1 MLDLMSLEKVK
12 DILGIVDGSG
22 DARLETFIPIVSADV
37 REILNDPMDKSYNC
51 LIKGRALETWPNLPL
66 GQVVVSEGLPPDTY
80 ITAKDNG
87 EYTLSA
93 EGVGDRITPTINI
106 RQWQAIA
113 RMVFYRSSLPAK
125 ASDKVQSK
133 SMGPVSVSFSLNINK
148 RWNYPQELIDDLGY
162 PRLRSC

>member
-37 REILNDPMDKSYNC
+37 REILNDPMDSTY
-51 LIKGRALETWPNLPL
+51 KGTIDGNILRTSVGLAL
-66 GQVVVSEGLPPDTY
+66 GQVVASEGLPPDTY
-80 ITAKDNG
+80 IAAKDNG